1 MRQQRQLPDPLRDHL
16 IEVIGIGSLV
26 FFGMVMVFFGWL
38 RYKDRN
44 NPAPKKKKKGT
55 PRSVKKK

>member
-1 MRQQRQLPDPLRDHL
+1 MKQQQLPDPIRDHL

-26 FFGMVMVFFGWL
+26 LVGVVMVFFGCL
-38 RYKDRN
+38 KYKDRN
-44 NPAPKKKKKGT
+44 NPARKKQKKGK

>member
-1 MRQQRQLPDPLRDHL
+1 MKKQQLPDPIRDHL
-16 IEVIGIGSLV
+16 IEVIGIGSLI
-26 FFGMVMVFFGWL
+26 FFGVVMVFFGWL

-44 NPAPKKKKKGT
+44 NPARKKQKKGT